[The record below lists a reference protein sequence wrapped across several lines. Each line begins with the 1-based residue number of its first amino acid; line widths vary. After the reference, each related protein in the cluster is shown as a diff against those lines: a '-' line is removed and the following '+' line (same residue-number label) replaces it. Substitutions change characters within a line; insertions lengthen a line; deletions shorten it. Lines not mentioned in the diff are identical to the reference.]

1 MRGERHKSATTFP
14 REFFVSSHI
23 FIFFEERVREERESL
38 MAVRVEVDLVKQ
50 GSDLITISAVDN

>member
-14 REFFVSSHI
+14 REFFVFSH
-23 FIFFEERVREERESL
+23 IFFEERVREERESL

-50 GSDLITISAVDN
+50 GSDLITIRAVDN

>member
-14 REFFVSSHI
+14 REFFVSSH
-23 FIFFEERVREERESL
+23 IFFEERVREERESL